1 MLVSENR
8 PEWLIADI
16 AIMSIGAIA
25 VPAYTTNTAVN
36 HLHIINDSGAR
47 VVIVST
53 PQLARHVIA
62 AATEADQKLVVYVM
76 DEPEKTMRSDVEI
89 RAWADLLTAGANQPS
104 PPPDIVTLKRDEVCC
119 LIYTSGTGGLPRGV
133 MLTHGN
139 ILCNCAGATE
149 VLRPLGIGE
158 EVFLSSCPCPI
169 PTNIPAGSFSPS
181 SSARKFTTPSAW
193 KP

>member
-1 MLVSENR
+1 
-8 PEWLIADI
+8 IADV

-36 HLHIINDSGAR
+36 HLHIINDSGAK

-62 AATEADQKLVVYVM
+62 AAAEADQKLTIYVM
-76 DEPEKTMRSDVEI
+76 DEPEKTMRSEIEI
-89 RAWADLLTAGANQPS
+89 RAWSDLLSAGANQPA
-104 PPPDIVTLKRDEVCC
+104 PPPDVVGLKRDDVCC

-133 MLTHGN
+133 MLSHGN

-149 VLRPLGIGE
+149 VLRPLGIGD
-158 EVFLSSCPCPI
+158 EVFLS
-169 PTNIPAGSFSPS
+169 F
-181 SSARKFTTPSAW
+181 
-193 KP
+193 